1 MVFLP
6 AETAAVSNKPCLSK
20 TGLSS
25 RKSWAK
31 FSLSSGLP
39 GLSAR
44 PPNGD
49 EKKKGVRDFVIFANW
64 LNCLFTYK
72 TREISW
78 RFWRWKLSFRSVD
91 SVGVGHNF
99 YKQRSKTERE
109 DHKDLWKFQEK
120 RSIGSRKG
128 HKITQKRA
136 TLSKYINVINIGSHR
151 LCKRLTRPGNPSFF
165 VPLI

>member
-49 EKKKGVRDFVIFANW
+49 VKKKGVRDFVIFANW
-64 LNCLFTYK
+64 LNCLFTQK
-72 TREISW
+72 TRAKSADDSSAES
-78 RFWRWKLSFRSVD
+78 SVFRSVD
-91 SVGVGHNF
+91 SVGVVGHNF
-99 YKQRSKTERE
+99 YKQRSKTEKTIKTFESSKKKGRLAPE
-109 DHKDLWKFQEK
+109 KDIKLRRKEL
-120 RSIGSRKG
+120 RCPNTSTSSILDLTDFVKG
-128 HKITQKRA
+128 
-136 TLSKYINVINIGSHR
+136 
-151 LCKRLTRPGNPSFF
+151 
-165 VPLI
+165 

>member
-91 SVGVGHNF
+91 SVGVVGHNF
-99 YKQRSKTERE
+99 YKQRSKTEKTIKTFESSKKKGRLAPE
-109 DHKDLWKFQEK
+109 KDIKLRRKEL
-120 RSIGSRKG
+120 RCPNTSTSSILDLTDFVKG
-128 HKITQKRA
+128 
-136 TLSKYINVINIGSHR
+136 
-151 LCKRLTRPGNPSFF
+151 
-165 VPLI
+165 